1 MNVVVPIWQRGI
13 RIAGIL
19 LIAALVGLPFYW
31 LIISA
36 VKTPIE
42 VVAYPPTWFPSTFRS
57 ENVEEA
63 VAVLTVNALFNSIIF
78 TASVTMLQLM
88 LCITTGFAIAKMPF
102 PGRRALLWVFI
113 ITLFLPFH
121 VLLIPTFLII
131 RQLNWIDTW
140 PGVVLPVVAQ
150 TSFGVFVFRQFY
162 VDLSDELLDAARI
175 DGANWGQMFTL
186 IVVPMSGPAIAAY
199 VSITVLTAW
208 NMYIWPL
215 VSTTTIDLRVLPVA
229 LSAMITQRAQITP
242 NVAMMGVLITTL
254 PILAIFVFLQRYFI
268 NGLVGGVK
276 E

>member
-1 MNVVVPIWQRGI
+1 MNIVAPLWQRAT
-13 RIAGIL
+13 RVLGIL
-19 LIAALVGLPFYW
+19 LVAAVVGLPFYW
-31 LIISA
+31 LAISA

-42 VVAYPPTWFPSTFRS
+42 VVAYPPTWLPNSVRG

-63 VAVLTVNALFNSIIF
+63 LAILTVNALWNSIIF
-78 TASVTMLQLM
+78 TVSVTILQLI
-88 LCITTGFAIAKMPF
+88 LCIMTGFAIAKMPF
-102 PGRRALLWVFI
+102 PGRSALLWVFV
-113 ITLFLPFH
+113 ITLFVPFH

-140 PGVVLPVVAQ
+140 PGVVLPIVAQ

-162 VDLSDELLDAARI
+162 IDLTDELLDAARI
-175 DGANWGQMFTL
+175 DGASWGQMFTL
-186 IVVPMSGPAIAAY
+186 IVVPMSAPAIAAY

-254 PILAIFVFLQRYFI
+254 PILAIFILLQRYFV
-268 NGLVGGVK
+268 NGLVGGIK

>member
-1 MNVVVPIWQRGI
+1 MNVVAPIWQKSL
-13 RIAGIL
+13 RIFGVL
-19 LIAALVGLPFYW
+19 LVAAIVGLPFYW

-36 VKTPIE
+36 VKTPVE
-42 VVAYPPTWFPSTFRS
+42 VVAYPPTWFPSTVRG

-63 VAVLTVNALFNSIIF
+63 LAILTVNALFNSIIF
-78 TASVTMLQLM
+78 TASVTILQLI

-102 PGRRALLWVFI
+102 PGRRALLWIFI

-131 RQLNWIDTW
+131 RQFNWIDTW
-140 PGVVLPVVAQ
+140 AGVVLPVVAQ

-175 DGANWGQMFTL
+175 DGANWGQMFAL